1 MMKQF
6 TIVFLIFISLL
17 VIVSISST
25 NAQSSNTDA
34 TMTINSF
41 EKGGSGGGPS
51 ECDGQYHSDDT
62 LIVALST
69 RWYNGG
75 QRCFK
80 NININYSGRTVQAM
94 VVDECDSTRGCKD
107 NIVDASKA
115 VWKALAVPKSEWGET
130 SVTWSDV

>member
-1 MMKQF
+1 MRRF
-6 TIVFLIFISLL
+6 TVIFLVFTFLLTLIISCTN
-17 VIVSISST
+17 SQST
-25 NAQSSNTDA
+25 NTDA
-34 TMTINSF
+34 TMTLNSF

-69 RWYNGG
+69 RWYNDG
-75 QRCFK
+75 QRSFK

-130 SVTWSDV
+130 SVTWSDA

>member
-1 MMKQF
+1 MRQF
-6 TIVFLIFISLL
+6 TIVFLAFTFLLTLIISCTN
-17 VIVSISST
+17 SQST
-25 NAQSSNTDA
+25 NTDA

-69 RWYNGG
+69 TWYNGG

-130 SVTWSDV
+130 SVTWSDA

>member
-1 MMKQF
+1 MRRF
-6 TIVFLIFISLL
+6 TVIFLVFTFLLTLIISCTN
-17 VIVSISST
+17 SQST
-25 NAQSSNTDA
+25 NTDA
-34 TMTINSF
+34 TMTLNSF

-130 SVTWSDV
+130 SVTWSDA